1 MASKQSMVNIRL
13 EGDLK
18 ERLERQADKEHRT
31 LTGLIKHILLNY
43 LESSEVKRRRK

>member
-1 MASKQSMVNIRL
+1 MASKQSMVSIRL

-31 LTGLIKHILLNY
+31 LTGLIKHIVLSY
-43 LESSEVKRRRK
+43 LEAQMEKKKR